1 MRLSP
6 YLAASLIVLSAL
18 PAGAAVKDFRVK
30 YLQSIY
36 EDGVLNRQARHNP
49 LGFRVEIVS
58 DNEGVKAESSRDG
71 RPFVAASPDERYSV
85 RLYNP
90 LPVRV
95 AVNLTLDGLNS
106 ISGKPSGISD
116 GQKWVIDPYS
126 SVTIPGWQVSGGE
139 ARRFFFTEK
148 HGSYA
153 KWRGDMT
160 GKDLAANCGVIGA
173 AYFWN
178 QAELD
183 QYYAEHPIYRTSQ
196 KPKPYPYD
204 RYIDNVSP
212 VKGTGSFSMDSSDRA
227 GNAPAPAASGAMVDQ
242 SEMAEPRAQM
252 KKEKAGTGMG
262 ERGSHPTYEVDF
274 RYDTGMYDVSQAV
287 VIYYDFARTRTPDP
301 FPDLSFA
308 PEMPLR

>member
-1 MRLSP
+1 MRLRSIA
-6 YLAASLIVLSAL
+6 LLGLVVLTTL
-18 PAGAAVKDFRVK
+18 PIQAAVKDHRVK

-36 EDGVLNRQARHNP
+36 QDGVLSQQARHDAF
-49 LGFRVEIVS
+49 GFRVEIVS
-58 DNEGVKAESSRDG
+58 DNEGVKSESTRNG
-71 RPFVAASPDERYSV
+71 RPFVAASAEERYSV

-95 AVNLTLDGLNS
+95 AVNLTVDGLNS

-116 GQKWVIDPYS
+116 GKKWVIDPYS

-173 AYFWN
+173 AYFWS
-178 QAELD
+178 QSELD
-183 QYYAEHPIYRTSQ
+183 QYYAQHPIYRYTRNY
-196 KPKPYPYD
+196 YPYD
-204 RYIDNVSP
+204 RAVRSKSSAD
-212 VKGTGSFSMDSSDRA
+212 SMGAASA
-227 GNAPAPAASGAMVDQ
+227 APAPSAAMNDLQ
-242 SEMAEPRAQM
+242 EE
-252 KKEKAGTGMG
+252 KKEVAGTGMG
-262 ERGSHPTYEVDF
+262 ERESHPTYEVDF

-287 VIYYDFARTRTPDP
+287 VIYYDFDHKPSPNP
-301 FPDLSFA
+301 FPDMSFA
-308 PEMPLR
+308 PEQP